1 MEKATVLISI
11 IEKQNLAELKDFT
24 KENPDFSFNFTTDK
38 GKNLL
43 HYAASKI
50 SSNTLA
56 VIQIL
61 LEKGL
66 DPLDVDE
73 KFTSALD
80 VAKASNN
87 VPAMTLM
94 KHYVNKKNQ
103 EDQGFI

>member
-1 MEKATVLISI
+1 MEKENELIYI
-11 IEKQNLAELKDFT
+11 IEKQDLSSLKEFAKD
-24 KENPDFSFNFTTDK
+24 NPKFPFNFTTDK

-43 HYAASKI
+43 HYAAANL

-56 VIQIL
+56 IIQIL

-66 DPLDVDE
+66 NPMDVDE
-73 KFTSALD
+73 KFVSPLD
-80 VAKASNN
+80 VAKKSNN

-103 EDQGFI
+103 ENQSYL